1 MGVMKRFAELNREQ
15 VRALAATALVVLPL
29 GATEQHGPHLATG
42 MDSLTVEAIACE
54 AAAIASA
61 EIDVV
66 VAPALPFGSS
76 HHHLV
81 FGGTLSLTTE
91 TYRRVLDDLVDCLVT
106 DGFTR
111 IFLLNGHGGNH
122 ELAQLAVRDVV
133 LRRPVR
139 AAAGSYWNIAWKDLL
154 DAGADV
160 GRLPGHAGE
169 FETSLMLSLRP
180 ELVARDLPYRE
191 LSGGAGSVTLPPLF
205 RDERH
210 GFWESINGHTDSP
223 AHASR
228 EKGERFREVIA
239 KSVAKAW
246 VDYLRS

>member
-1 MGVMKRFAELNREQ
+1 M
-15 VRALAATALVVLPL
+15 
-29 GATEQHGPHLATG
+29 
-42 MDSLTVEAIACE
+42 
-54 AAAIASA
+54 
-61 EIDVV
+61 
-66 VAPALPFGSS
+66 
-76 HHHLV
+76 
-81 FGGTLSLTTE
+81 
-91 TYRRVLDDLVDCLVT
+91 
-106 DGFTR
+106 
-111 IFLLNGHGGNH
+111 GGNH

-139 AAAGSYWNIAWKDLL
+139 AAAGSYWNIAWKDLVE
-154 DAGADV
+154 AGVDV

-180 ELVARDLPYRE
+180 ELVAQDLPRRE
-191 LSGGAGSVTLPPLF
+191 LSGASGSVTLPPPF

-239 KSVAKAW
+239 KAVAKAW
-246 VDYLRS
+246 VEYVRS